1 MPQEIARA
9 QAHNAYRQMPLG
21 VFGNGGACL
30 ITVAILHDTFTW
42 SELIYL
48 PIVMG
53 VLQFIPVSM
62 LLGRLRHRTDPQ
74 WAAKVLRRVVADSGM
89 LGMFW
94 ACAMIGYLPY
104 TDHETKR
111 LLLVCSCFL
120 GAGAAGVLQAVPRAF
135 ALYAGP
141 MYAIGL
147 YFAIN
152 EWTVDGGI
160 LAGMIAMMQVAV
172 LWMLWINHSNFL
184 ELLSRNRKLDELRRE
199 AEAARL
205 AETAFV
211 ENLNHEIRNAVSGVV
226 GYFDIAL
233 ESRLSEHEQLTLM
246 TRARDASSML
256 LTLLSDLLDVAR
268 LNAGRVPLTIQ
279 PFDLRE
285 VVRLSIV
292 STSAAIR
299 RRPISVVCA
308 IDDSVPSWLDGDAG
322 RVRQIIVNLV
332 SNAIK
337 VMQRGT
343 VVIQAS
349 YRKEN
354 GQGWLDVAVIDDG
367 PGIPHAQQQVMFERF
382 SRLSDFKTSG
392 ARAGTTGWGLGL
404 SISASLIELMHGRIT
419 VHSMPGQGATFRINL
434 PLAHV
439 ETPVPRETL
448 ASAAAS
454 VVPLRRD
461 ISVLIVDDMPMNL
474 LVLSKMLESLDCR
487 VTVAEHGLDAVS
499 FCAAERYD
507 LVLMDVDMAEMDGVE
522 ATRRIRALPAPFSD
536 VPIIAVTG
544 FASPEQVARIHA
556 SGMNAHALKP
566 MRKATAAQLLAN
578 WVPQATPGNGDAQ
591 PSLARFMS

>member
-1 MPQEIARA
+1 MTQEIARG

-30 ITVAILHDTFTW
+30 ITVAILQDTFRW
-42 SELIYL
+42 SQLIYM

-53 VLQFIPVSM
+53 VLQIMPVSM
-62 LLGRLRHRTDPQ
+62 LLGRLRHRTDPH
-74 WAAKVLRRVVADSGM
+74 WAAKVLRRVMADSGM
-89 LGMFW
+89 LGVFW
-94 ACAMIGYLPY
+94 ACAMIVYLPH
-104 TDHETKR
+104 TDYETKR

-120 GAGAAGVLQAVPRAF
+120 GAGAAGVLQAVPRSF
-135 ALYAGP
+135 VLYATP

-152 EWTVDGGI
+152 ERHADGGI

-199 AEAARL
+199 AEDARL
-205 AETAFV
+205 AEAAFV

-233 ESRLSEHEQLTLM
+233 ESPLSEAEQLTLM

-299 RRPISVVCA
+299 RRPIAVVSA
-308 IDDSVPSWLDGDAG
+308 IDDSVPPWLDGDAG

-343 VVIQAS
+343 VVIEAS
-349 YRKEN
+349 YRTKS
-354 GQGWLDVAVIDDG
+354 GQGWLDLAVIDDG
-367 PGIPHAQQQVMFERF
+367 PGIPLAQQQVMFERF
-382 SRLSDFKTSG
+382 SRLSELKSSG

-404 SISASLIELMHGRIT
+404 SISASLIDLMQGRIT
-419 VHSMPGQGATFRINL
+419 VHSKPGQGATFRINL
-434 PLAHV
+434 PLARV
-439 ETPVPRETL
+439 GSPAAEETL

-454 VVPLRRD
+454 VMPLRRD

-474 LVLSKMLESLDCR
+474 LVLEKMLESLGCR
-487 VTVAEHGLDAVS
+487 VSLAEHGLDAVQLCS
-499 FCAAERYD
+499 TQRFD
-507 LVLMDVDMAEMDGVE
+507 LVMMDVDMAEMDGIE
-522 ATRRIRALPAPFSD
+522 ATRRIRALSSPNAD
-536 VPIIAVTG
+536 VPIVAVTG

-566 MRKATAAQLLAN
+566 MRKAIAAQLLAR
-578 WVPQATPGNGDAQ
+578 WVPHVAAPVAELSNAEYRT
-591 PSLARFMS
+591 